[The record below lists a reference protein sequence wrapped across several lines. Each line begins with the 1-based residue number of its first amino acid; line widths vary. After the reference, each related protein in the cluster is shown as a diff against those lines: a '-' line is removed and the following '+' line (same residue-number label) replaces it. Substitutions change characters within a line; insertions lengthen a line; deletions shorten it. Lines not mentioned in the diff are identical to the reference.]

1 MSIINNYNMQMILDG
16 SNKEMIK
23 EILRD
28 RSFALITIDR
38 TKIEK
43 SGWNRWYHDVFGLL
57 DSFYHLA
64 IREKHSDIPDKEC
77 DLYLNLSMHRN
88 KKGDDYNR
96 EGMKE
101 AANKPGITITYPDEK
116 EIMEIIN
123 GKELVFRVYFAE
135 EAGNVEWTIQRK
147 LLENIFLKDDEE
159 MNLLYDD
166 HYDVKVFLQRQA
178 NVTPNETGLQPAD
191 IRRFDIGQ
199 KIIGCLEKESNNF
212 LHKDL
217 NDFYTDY
224 EAVSKQIQA
233 KYFLTRFH
241 SNTAWDYNP
250 VCIFRFRIS
259 AFILPGT
266 APAPEDTTG
275 VNVTTDSVDGAKYRI
290 DSIHFNSDI
299 CSNFEEFE
307 DLMKG
312 YYFDVN
318 LA

>member
-16 SNKEMIK
+16 SNKEMFK

-28 RSFALITIDR
+28 RSFMLVTIDR
-38 TKIEK
+38 TKLEK
-43 SGWNRWYHDVFGLL
+43 KGWNRGFHYGFEIRDG
-57 DSFYHLA
+57 SYHLA
-64 IREKHSDIPDKEC
+64 IKEKNSCLSDQEC
-77 DLYLNLSMHRN
+77 DLFLYLSKHRN
-88 KKGDDYNR
+88 EKEAEYYWVR
-96 EGMKE
+96 MKE
-101 AANKPGITITYPDEK
+101 AGYKPGITITFPDEK
-116 EIMEIIN
+116 EIMEIID
-123 GKELVFRVYFAE
+123 GKELVFRLYFAG

-147 LLENIFLKDDEE
+147 LLENIFLMDDEE

-199 KIIGCLEKESNNF
+199 KIIRCLEKESDNF

-266 APAPEDTTG
+266 APAPEDTTS
-275 VNVTTDSVDGAKYRI
+275 VKVTTDSVDGAKYRI

-299 CSNFEEFE
+299 CSNLEEFE

-312 YYFDVN
+312 HYFEVD